1 MLMDISGICPVETG
15 PQREHASRTPRR
27 ACRDPWGATGQRRRT
42 YLHDDHGFLDDVADS
57 CADEL
62 KQDVDA
68 TLGGLVDLDCGL
80 ADSLDT
86 PPDEVNVYFLSV
98 SGFQLRQQH
107 ENNTTNITR
116 QNVTHS
122 FSSLSSGSTL
132 CSVAKRTMISSFS
145 TFT

>member
-1 MLMDISGICPVETG
+1 MDISGICPVETG

-27 ACRDPWGATGQRRRT
+27 ACRDPWGATGQRRKT
-42 YLHDDHGFLDDVADS
+42 YLHHDNGFLYDVADS

-62 KQDVDA
+62 EQDVDA
-68 TLGGLVDLDCGL
+68 ALGGLVDFDRSL

-86 PPDEVNVYFLSV
+86 PPDKVNVYFLSV
-98 SGFQLRQQH
+98 SVFRLRQQH
-107 ENNTTNITR
+107 KNNTAKTTE
-116 QNVTHS
+116 QNDTHS

-132 CSVAKRTMISSFS
+132 CSVAKRTIMSSFS

>member
-62 KQDVDA
+62 KQDIDA

-86 PPDEVNVYFLSV
+86 PPDEVDVHFLSV
-98 SGFQLRQQH
+98 PKESDFGLRQLY
-107 ENNTTNITR
+107 ETR
-116 QNVTHS
+116 QTISLDGTTRTPSAHS
-122 FSSLSSGSTL
+122 AAGPHCARSPSGP
-132 CSVAKRTMISSFS
+132 
-145 TFT
+145 